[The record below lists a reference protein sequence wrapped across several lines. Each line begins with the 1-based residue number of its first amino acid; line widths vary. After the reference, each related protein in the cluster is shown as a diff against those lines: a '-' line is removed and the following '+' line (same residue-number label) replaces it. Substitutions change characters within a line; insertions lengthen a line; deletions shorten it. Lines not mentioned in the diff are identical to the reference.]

1 MPTAITP
8 AERPSPADS
17 PADLLLTLRL
27 PRRLPPPA
35 VRASSTRSPKASG
48 PSSESEKSDLRRTDD
63 NLFKEHHSFLSWPRR
78 RRRPRP
84 RRLRRRPATNTGHHS
99 AAALQHLELPLAL
112 PQQVLDPIK
121 ALPRHVHVFP
131 ERVPHE
137 RPLRFRGHR
146 AQRSPQKAPHSPLQR
161 YEPRRSP
168 RRQHRLPTRS
178 RCRERERE
186 RGERE
191 RRRKKD
197 LGNASQKGKRFK
209 LTSRWPRRTERLRSQ
224 GRSSISTSSS

>member
-1 MPTAITP
+1 MGH
-8 AERPSPADS
+8 SP
-17 PADLLLTLRL
+17 
-27 PRRLPPPA
+27 
-35 VRASSTRSPKASG
+35 
-48 PSSESEKSDLRRTDD
+48 
-63 NLFKEHHSFLSWPRR
+63 
-78 RRRPRP
+78 
-84 RRLRRRPATNTGHHS
+84 
-99 AAALQHLELPLAL
+99 AALQHLELPLAL

-137 RPLRFRGHR
+137 RTLRFRGHR

-186 RGERE
+186 RGKGETEKERP
-191 RRRKKD
+191 R
-197 LGNASQKGKRFK
+197 KRFSK
-209 LTSRWPRRTERLRSQ
+209 RKTFQTDVTMAETNGAPPQPRTIIDIYQQFVNRREGILKALVDRTFIATHEFESLSLLTPRPHAIPRRADRLLRSM
-224 GRSSISTSSS
+224 RPR